1 MNFKKSR
8 LSIALAFVGAVSG
21 CANQFEIDAQTQ
33 YSDLTPGREAKMQAA
48 RGTTFVRE
56 IKTEDLAKQKPVF
69 LTAQNKSL
77 RSVLQETLPGY
88 SIIPRGGVNL
98 NDPIDVAS
106 QGMALKDFI
115 EYVEGTRDLNIEIDG
130 KRVYVSDF
138 ETKQW
143 NLAAFATTRNI
154 DSIVTSKQSRGAKA
168 GDDQQQEE
176 TQTTGSSIAVN
187 LSEDE
192 WKTIMEGARRII
204 GAPKPEESNKGRG
217 QGNVV
222 TGGLGGSLGG
232 AGVNLQGGARL
243 PDGSPMMGLNF
254 GPSVEQV
261 VRPVNDGHQAF
272 IEGIRSV
279 GVVTAGGKPAQMR
292 ILDRYLKKAVADA
305 TKIVNVQVQAYDV
318 VLNDGKQKGIN
329 WDALKI
335 GSISGNL
342 FNVGLSN
349 TSQILS
355 GNGFWNFTGTYQGD
369 RGNGKALLSFLE
381 TYGRVELQDQPNMTV
396 RNGVP
401 AQIYAGEE
409 LTYIADVQ
417 QSQDLNG
424 NTTVTPKLARLKVGV
439 TLAVTVRVLEDDR
452 LLVDVTPVISNLN
465 SYDTIAI
472 GNYSFDTPRI
482 ALKEFSTQL
491 ICGSGESVHLGGL
504 ITERMEKQL
513 ERLPWQN
520 PITKAL
526 VNPLFSNINNKVER
540 RELVLVVTPT
550 VVEGT
555 R

>member
-1 MNFKKSR
+1 MMKKSI
-8 LSIALAFVGAVSG
+8 LAVAIAFAGLSG
-21 CANQFEIDAQTQ
+21 CANQFEIDSETQ
-33 YSDLTPGREAKMQAA
+33 FGDLSPGREAKMQAA

-56 IKTEDLAKQKPVF
+56 IRTEDLAMKRPIF
-69 LTAQNKSL
+69 LTAQGKSL

-88 SIIPRGGVNL
+88 AIIPRGSVRL
-98 NDPIDVAS
+98 NDPLDVSS
-106 QGMALKDFI
+106 QGMSLGDFI
-115 EYVEGTRDLNIEIDG
+115 EYVEGTLDLKIEIDG

-138 ETKQW
+138 ETQQW

-154 DSIVTSKQSRGAKA
+154 DSIITSKQSKGAKA
-168 GDDQQQEE
+168 GDE
-176 TQTTGSSIAVN
+176 TSGDETITTGSSIAVS

-204 GAPKPEESNKGRG
+204 GAPKPDDGSRVGAQR
-217 QGNVV
+217 
-222 TGGLGGSLGG
+222 GGSADSTSIGG
-232 AGVNLQGGARL
+232 GMPSNATKM
-243 PDGSPMMGLNF
+243 PDGSTMVGLNF
-254 GPSVEQV
+254 GPSVEQIAQ
-261 VRPVNDGHQAF
+261 PLSDGRQAF

-305 TKIVNVQVQAYDV
+305 TKNINVQVQAYDV
-318 VLNDGKQKGIN
+318 VLNNGKQKGIN

-349 TSQILS
+349 TSQVLT
-355 GNGFWNFTGTYQGD
+355 GNGFWNITGSFEGD
-369 RGNGKALLSFLE
+369 RGNGQAFLSFLE
-381 TYGRVELQDQPNMTV
+381 TFGRVELQDQPNLTV

-409 LTYIADVQ
+409 LTYIVDVE
-417 QSQDLNG
+417 QSQDESG
-424 NTTVTPKLARLKVGV
+424 NTTVTPKLGRLKVGV
-439 TLAVTVRVLEDDR
+439 TLAVTVRVLDDDR

-472 GNYSFDTPRI
+472 GDYQFETPRV

-491 ICGSGESVHLGGL
+491 VCNSGESVHLGGL
-504 ITERMEKQL
+504 ITERMEKAM

-520 PITKAL
+520 VVTKTV
-526 VNPLFSNINNKVER
+526 VNPFFQNLNNQLER

>member
-1 MNFKKSR
+1 MYLKKSR
-8 LSIALAFVGAVSG
+8 LSLALAFAGALSG
-21 CANQFEIDAQTQ
+21 CANQYEIDAETE
-33 YSDLTPGREAKMQAA
+33 YGDLSPGREAKMQAA
-48 RGTTFVRE
+48 RGTTYVRE
-56 IKTEDLAKQKPVF
+56 IRTEDLAMQRPVF
-69 LTAQNKSL
+69 LTVQNRSL

-88 SIIPRGGVNL
+88 AIIPRGSVSL

-115 EYVEGTRDLNIEIDG
+115 EYIEGTRDLKIELDG

-143 NLAAFATTRNI
+143 NLAAFSTTRNI
-154 DSIVTSKQSRGAKA
+154 DTIVTSKQSAGAKA
-168 GDDQQQEE
+168 GDDQQQQDN
-176 TQTTGSSIAVN
+176 QTTGSSIAVN

-192 WKTIMEGARRII
+192 WKTIMDGARRIL
-204 GAPKPEESNKGRG
+204 GAPKPDEASGGR
-217 QGNVV
+217 NR
-222 TGGLGGSLGG
+222 GG
-232 AGVNLQGGARL
+232 AADSTAVGAGGMPGGATRM
-243 PDGSPMMGLNF
+243 PDGSTMVGLNF

-261 VRPVNDGHQAF
+261 VQPLNDGRQAF

-318 VLNDGKQKGIN
+318 VLNNGKQKGIN
-329 WDALKI
+329 WDALKL

-349 TSQILS
+349 TSQILT
-355 GNGFWNFTGTYQGD
+355 GNGFWNLTGTFEGD
-369 RGNGKALLSFLE
+369 RGNGQAFLSFLE
-381 TYGRVELQDQPNMTV
+381 NFGRVELQDQPNLTV

-409 LTYIADVQ
+409 LTYISDVE
-417 QSQDLNG
+417 QSQDENG
-424 NTTVTPKLARLKVGV
+424 NVTVTPKLARLKVGV
-439 TLAVTVRVLEDDR
+439 TLAVTVRVLEDER

-465 SYDTIAI
+465 TYDTIAI
-472 GNYSFDTPRI
+472 GDYSFDTPRI

-491 ICGSGESVHLGGL
+491 ICNSGESVHLGGL
-504 ITERMEKQL
+504 ITERMEKL
-513 ERLPWQN
+513 IERLPWQN
-520 PITKAL
+520 PFTKAV
-526 VNPLFSNINNKVER
+526 VNPLFQNVNNNVER

>member
-1 MNFKKSR
+1 MLFKKS
-8 LSIALAFVGAVSG
+8 LLVTAVVFATALAG
-21 CANQFEIDAQTQ
+21 CANQFEIDAETR
-33 YSDLTPGREAKMQAA
+33 YGDLSPDNETKMQAA

-56 IKTEDLAKQKPVF
+56 IRTEDLAMKRPINYTKQQ
-69 LTAQNKSL
+69 AAL
-77 RSVLQETLPGY
+77 REVLATNLPGY
-88 SIIPRGGVNL
+88 AIIPRGSVNL
-98 NDPIDVAS
+98 NQAIDVAA
-106 QGMALKDFI
+106 QGMALEDFI
-115 EYVEGTRDLNIEIDG
+115 EYIEGTSDVSITLDG

-143 NLAAFATTRNI
+143 NLAAFSTTRSI
-154 DSIVTSKQSRGAKA
+154 DNIVTSKQSRGAKA
-168 GDDQQQEE
+168 GDDETQEE
-176 TQTTGSSIAVN
+176 NATTGSS
-187 LSEDE
+187 LSLNITEDE
-192 WKTIMEGARRII
+192 WKTIMDGARRII
-204 GAPKPEESNKGRG
+204 GAPKPDEASK
-217 QGNVV
+217 
-222 TGGLGGSLGG
+222 SHGG
-232 AGVNLQGGARL
+232 AAGAANGPVAANPGAGGMQL
-243 PDGSPMMGLNF
+243 PEGMVGLNF
-254 GPSVEQV
+254 GPQVEAVLPTVAVGQ
-261 VRPVNDGHQAF
+261 QSF

-318 VLNDGKQKGIN
+318 VLNNGKQKGIN
-329 WDALKI
+329 WDALKL

-349 TSQILS
+349 TSQVLT
-355 GNGFWNFTGTYQGD
+355 GGGFWNLTGTFEGD
-369 RGNGKALLSFLE
+369 RGNGKAFISFLE
-381 TYGRVELQDQPNMTV
+381 TFGRVELQDQPNLTV

-409 LTYIADVQ
+409 LTYIADIE
-417 QSQDLNG
+417 QSQDDNG

-439 TLAVTVRVLEDDR
+439 TLAVTVRVLEDER

-472 GNYSFDTPRI
+472 GTYNFETPRI

-491 ICGSGESVHLGGL
+491 VCNSGESVHLGGL
-504 ITERMEKQL
+504 ITEKMEKAL

-520 PITKAL
+520 TVSRAL
-526 VNPLFSNINNKVER
+526 VNPLFQNINNNVER

>member
-1 MNFKKSR
+1 MLLKKSR
-8 LSIALAFVGAVSG
+8 LSLAIAFAAAISG
-21 CANQFEIDAQTQ
+21 CANQFEIDPETQ
-33 YSDLTPGREAKMQAA
+33 YSDLSPGRESKMQAA

-56 IKTEDLAKQKPVF
+56 IKTEDLAMQRPIF
-69 LTAQNKSL
+69 LTAPNKPL
-77 RSVLQETLPGY
+77 RAVFQDVLPGY
-88 SIIPRGGVNL
+88 AVIPRGAVNL
-98 NDPIDVAS
+98 NDPIDVNS
-106 QGMALKDFI
+106 QGMTLKDFI
-115 EYVEGTRDLNIEIDG
+115 EYVEGTRDLHIELEG
-130 KRVYVSDF
+130 NRVYVSDF

-168 GDDQQQEE
+168 GDDQQTEE
-176 TQTTGSSIAVN
+176 SQTTGSSIAVN

-192 WKTIMEGARRII
+192 WKTIMDGARRIL
-204 GAPKPEESNKGRG
+204 GAPKPDESSRK
-217 QGNVV
+217 
-222 TGGLGGSLGG
+222 TGASADSTSVGVGGMPAG
-232 AGVNLQGGARL
+232 ATRM
-243 PDGSPMMGLNF
+243 PDGSTMVGLNF

-261 VRPVNDGHQAF
+261 AKPLNDGKQAF

-318 VLNDGKQKGIN
+318 VLNNGKQKGIN
-329 WDALKI
+329 WDALKL

-349 TSQILS
+349 TSQVLS
-355 GNGFWNFTGTYQGD
+355 GNGFWNLTGTFEGD
-369 RGNGKALLSFLE
+369 RGNAKAFLSFLE
-381 TYGRVELQDQPNMTV
+381 TFGRVELQDQPNMTV

-409 LTYIADVQ
+409 LTYISDVE
-417 QSQDLNG
+417 QSQDENG

-439 TLAVTVRVLEDDR
+439 TLAVTVRVLDDER

-465 SYDTIAI
+465 TYDTIAI
-472 GNYSFDTPRI
+472 GNYKFDTPRI

-491 ICGSGESVHLGGL
+491 ICNSGESVHLGGL
-504 ITERMEKQL
+504 ITEKLEKQL

-520 PITKAL
+520 TITKAL
-526 VNPLFSNINNKVER
+526 VNPLFQNLNNQMER

>member
-1 MNFKKSR
+1 MLLKKSR
-8 LSIALAFVGAVSG
+8 LTLAIAFAGAISG
-21 CANQFEIDAQTQ
+21 CANQFEIDPETQ
-33 YSDLTPGREAKMQAA
+33 YSDLSPGREAKMQAA

-56 IKTEDLAKQKPVF
+56 IKTEDLAMQRPIF
-69 LTAQNKSL
+69 LTAPNKPL
-77 RSVLQETLPGY
+77 RSVFQDVLPGY
-88 SIIPRGGVNL
+88 AVIPRGAVNL
-98 NDPIDVAS
+98 NDPIDVNA
-106 QGMALKDFI
+106 QGMTLKDFI
-115 EYVEGTRDLNIEIDG
+115 EYVEGTRDLHIELEG

-168 GDDQQQEE
+168 GDDQQTEE
-176 TQTTGSSIAVN
+176 TQTTGSSIGVN

-192 WKTIMEGARRII
+192 WKTIMDGARRII
-204 GAPKPEESNKGRG
+204 GAPKPDESSRK
-217 QGNVV
+217 
-222 TGGLGGSLGG
+222 TGASADSTSVG
-232 AGVNLQGGARL
+232 AGGMPAGATRM
-243 PDGSPMMGLNF
+243 PDGSTMVGLNF

-261 VRPVNDGHQAF
+261 AKPLNDGRQAF

-318 VLNDGKQKGIN
+318 VLNNGKQKGIN
-329 WDALKI
+329 WDALKL

-349 TSQILS
+349 TSQVLS
-355 GNGFWNFTGTYQGD
+355 GNGFWNLTGTFNGD
-369 RGNGKALLSFLE
+369 RGNGTAFLSFLE
-381 TYGRVELQDQPNMTV
+381 TFGRVELQDQPNLTV

-409 LTYIADVQ
+409 LTYISDVE
-417 QSQDLNG
+417 QSQDENG

-439 TLAVTVRVLEDDR
+439 TLAVTVRVLDDER

-465 SYDTIAI
+465 TYDTIAI
-472 GNYSFDTPRI
+472 GDYSFDTPRI

-491 ICGSGESVHLGGL
+491 ICNSGESVHLGGL
-504 ITERMEKQL
+504 ITEKLEKQL

-520 PITKAL
+520 TFTKAL
-526 VNPLFSNINNKVER
+526 VNPLFQNLNNQMER

>member
-1 MNFKKSR
+1 MLKKNT
-8 LSIALAFVGAVSG
+8 LALAIAFAGLSG
-21 CANQFEIDAQTQ
+21 CANQFEVDAETQ
-33 YSDLTPGREAKMQAA
+33 YGDMSPGRETKMQAA

-56 IKTEDLAKQKPVF
+56 IRTEDLAMKRPIF
-69 LTAQNKSL
+69 LTAQGKSL

-88 SIIPRGGVNL
+88 SIIPRGAVNL
-98 NDPIDVAS
+98 NDSLDVAS
-106 QGMALKDFI
+106 QGMSLGDFI
-115 EYVEGTRDLNIEIDG
+115 EYVEGTRDLKIEIEG
-130 KRVYVSDF
+130 KRVYVAAY

-143 NLAAFATTRNI
+143 NLAAFATSRNI
-154 DSIVTSKQSRGAKA
+154 DSIITSKQSKGAKA
-168 GDDQQQEE
+168 GGDSQNDD
-176 TQTTGSSIAVN
+176 TVTTGSSIAVT

-192 WKTIMEGARRII
+192 WKTIMDGARRIL
-204 GAPKPEESNKGRG
+204 GAPKPDESNRA
-217 QGNVV
+217 
-222 TGGLGGSLGG
+222 GGLRGGG
-232 AGVNLQGGARL
+232 ADSTAIGGGMPSNATRL
-243 PDGSPMMGLNF
+243 PDGSTMVGLNF
-254 GPSVEQV
+254 GPSAEQIAQ
-261 VRPVNDGHQAF
+261 PLNDGQQPF

-292 ILDRYLKKAVADA
+292 ILNSYLKKAVADA
-305 TKIVNVQVQAYDV
+305 TKNINVQVQAYDV
-318 VLNDGKQKGIN
+318 VLKNGKQKGIN

-349 TSQILS
+349 TSQILT
-355 GNGFWNFTGTYQGD
+355 GNGFWNVTGSYEGD
-369 RGNGKALLSFLE
+369 RGNGKAFLSFLE
-381 TYGRVELQDQPNMTV
+381 TFGRVELQDQPNLTV

-409 LTYIADVQ
+409 LTYIVDVE
-417 QSQDLNG
+417 QSQDESG
-424 NTTVTPKLARLKVGV
+424 NTTVTPKLGRLKVGV

-465 SYDTIAI
+465 AYDTISI
-472 GNYSFDTPRI
+472 GDYKFETPRV

-491 ICGSGESVHLGGL
+491 VCNSGESVHLGGL
-504 ITERMEKQL
+504 ITERMERAM

-520 PITKAL
+520 VVTKT
-526 VNPLFSNINNKVER
+526 VINPFFQNLNNQLER

>member
-1 MNFKKSR
+1 MLLKKSR
-8 LSIALAFVGAVSG
+8 LTLAIAFAGAISG
-21 CANQFEIDAQTQ
+21 CANQFEIDPETQ
-33 YSDLTPGREAKMQAA
+33 YSDLSPGREAKMQAA

-56 IKTEDLAKQKPVF
+56 IKTEDLAMLRPIF
-69 LTAQNKSL
+69 LTVPNKPL
-77 RSVLQETLPGY
+77 RAVFQDVLPGY
-88 SIIPRGGVNL
+88 AVIPRGAVNL
-98 NDPIDVAS
+98 NDPIDVNA
-106 QGMALKDFI
+106 QGMTLKDFI
-115 EYVEGTRDLNIEIDG
+115 EYVEGTRDLHIELEG

-143 NLAAFATTRNI
+143 NLAAFSTTRNI
-154 DSIVTSKQSRGAKA
+154 ETVVTSKQSRGAKA

-176 TQTTGSSIAVN
+176 TQTTGSSIGVN

-192 WKTIMEGARRII
+192 WKTIMDGARRII
-204 GAPKPEESNKGRG
+204 GAPKPDESNRSK
-217 QGNVV
+217 
-222 TGGLGGSLGG
+222 TGFAADSTSVG
-232 AGVNLQGGARL
+232 AAGIPAGATRM
-243 PDGSPMMGLNF
+243 PDGTTMVGLNF

-261 VRPVNDGHQAF
+261 AKPLNNGRLAF

-279 GVVTAGGKPAQMR
+279 GVVTAGGKPSQMR
-292 ILDRYLKKAVADA
+292 ILDRYLKKAVSDA

-318 VLNDGKQKGIN
+318 VLNNGKQKGIN
-329 WDALKI
+329 WDALKL
-335 GSISGNL
+335 GSISGSL

-349 TSQILS
+349 TSQVLTGS
-355 GNGFWNFTGTYQGD
+355 GFWNITGTYNNADG
-369 RGNGKALLSFLE
+369 GSTKTLLSFLE
-381 TYGRVELQDQPNMTV
+381 TFGRVELQDQPNLTV

-409 LTYIADVQ
+409 LTYISDVE
-417 QSQDLNG
+417 QSQDDNG

-439 TLAVTVRVLEDDR
+439 TLAVTVRVLEDER

-472 GNYSFDTPRI
+472 GTYSFQTPRI

-491 ICGSGESVHLGGL
+491 ICNSGESVHLGGL
-504 ITERMEKQL
+504 ITEKLEKQI

-520 PITKAL
+520 TITKAL
-526 VNPLFSNINNKVER
+526 VNPLFQNINNQMER

>member
-1 MNFKKSR
+1 MFKKST
-8 LSIALAFVGAVSG
+8 LAMAVAFAALCG
-21 CANQFEIDAQTQ
+21 CANQFEIDAETQ
-33 YSDLTPGREAKMQAA
+33 YGELSPGREAQMQAA

-56 IKTEDLAKQKPVF
+56 IRTEDLAMQRPIF
-69 LTAQNKSL
+69 LTAQGKSL

-88 SIIPRGGVNL
+88 SIIPRGSVKL
-98 NDPIDVAS
+98 NDPIDVSS
-106 QGMALKDFI
+106 QGMSLSDFI
-115 EYVEGTRDLNIEIDG
+115 EYVEGTRDLKIELEG

-154 DSIVTSKQSRGAKA
+154 DSIITSKQSRGAKA
-168 GDDQQQEE
+168 GDDQATEE
-176 TQTTGSSIAVN
+176 NVTTGSSIAVN

-192 WKTIMEGARRII
+192 WKTIMEGARRIL
-204 GAPKPEESNKGRG
+204 GAPKPDEAGRG
-217 QGNVV
+217 AGR
-222 TGGLGGSLGG
+222 GGSADSTSVG
-232 AGVNLQGGARL
+232 AGGMPSNATRM
-243 PDGSPMMGLNF
+243 PDGSTMVGLSF
-254 GPSVEQV
+254 GPSMEQIAQ
-261 VRPVNDGHQAF
+261 PLSDGGQPF

-279 GVVTAGGKPAQMR
+279 GVVTAGGKPGQMR
-292 ILDRYLKKAVADA
+292 ILNNYLKKAVADA
-305 TKIVNVQVQAYDV
+305 TKNINVQVQAYDV
-318 VLNDGKQKGIN
+318 VLKNGKQKGIN

-349 TSQILS
+349 TSQVLT
-355 GNGFWNFTGTYQGD
+355 GNGFWNVTGSFEGD
-369 RGNGKALLSFLE
+369 RGNGKAFLSFLE
-381 TYGRVELQDQPNMTV
+381 TFGRVELQDQPNLTV

-409 LTYIADVQ
+409 LTYIVDVE
-417 QSQDLNG
+417 QSQDESG
-424 NTTVTPKLARLKVGV
+424 NTTVTPKLGRLKVGV

-472 GNYSFDTPRI
+472 GDYSFETPRV

-491 ICGSGESVHLGGL
+491 VCNSGESVHLGGL
-504 ITERMEKQL
+504 ITERMEKAL

-520 PITKAL
+520 VVTKA
-526 VNPLFSNINNKVER
+526 VINPFFQNLNNQVER